1 MDVGSRE
8 AQGGTCPHFFINL
21 YVKCP
26 FPAYKVPFL
35 HVMMPQIA
43 CVPLSECFLRPWVGT
58 RIHMNVCEL
67 SAREDTSA
75 GLTAN
80 DVKSPVLQVMEWNN
94 GFTFEIRNQN
104 EEEIGTF

>member
-1 MDVGSRE
+1 MSPLFHKFL
-8 AQGGTCPHFFINL
+8 C
-21 YVKCP
+21 
-26 FPAYKVPFL
+26 KVPLSSLQGTLL

-58 RIHMNVCEL
+58 PIHMNVCEL